1 MCNYKTL
8 KPSRLSLVFGP
19 TCVHG
24 TGSLCPVLRAAVEGG
39 SYCRDQEGRKR

>member
-24 TGSLCPVLRAAVEGG
+24 TGSLSPVLRAAAEGG
-39 SYCRDQEGRKR
+39 SYSRDQEDRKR